1 MNNPEYE
8 ARIEDVKR
16 RAHGRWTEI
25 LGSLG
30 VGEHILKKRNQPCP
44 LCGGTDRFQYTDK
57 FGEGNYHCRG
67 CGAGGGFKLLQ
78 AVKGL
83 DFNSALNEVEDR
95 NGNYN

>member
-30 VGEHILKKRNQPCP
+30 VGEQTRCRRLWRSSAARFRSSSTARPQRAR
-44 LCGGTDRFQYTDK
+44 TDP
-57 FGEGNYHCRG
+57 
-67 CGAGGGFKLLQ
+67 
-78 AVKGL
+78 
-83 DFNSALNEVEDR
+83 
-95 NGNYN
+95 